1 MSCCESRTRVNQRPH
16 ANTPTPGRLRENRG
30 CNIARNPSIDL
41 MGHNE
46 YSDTFTLNGQKYT
59 YEERQSRHER
69 EEDTITEGCSIGDD
83 DLDYEHNCRV
93 PNLMAGRQV
102 RRTWLSG
109 S

>member
-69 EEDTITEGCSIGDD
+69 ED

-102 RRTWLSG
+102 MRTWLSG